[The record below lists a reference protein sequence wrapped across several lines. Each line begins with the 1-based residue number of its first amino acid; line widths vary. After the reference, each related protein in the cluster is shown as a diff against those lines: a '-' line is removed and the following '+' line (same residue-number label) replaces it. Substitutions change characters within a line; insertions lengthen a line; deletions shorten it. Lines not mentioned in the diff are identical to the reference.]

1 MASQG
6 RVRIAVTIQPGS
18 EPLPKELA
26 IAETLAH
33 QLGMQVLLRGRHV
46 PGGDALLT
54 LTNKRRIRAEFKTL
68 VSADARA
75 FERNMREAS
84 RQTGA
89 FPSAVVLDARDV
101 GISATEAER
110 LIDRAIWLVAPRRP
124 QLHEVIVITQERIIQ
139 RSLRRP

>member
-1 MASQG
+1 MVSHG

-33 QLGMQVLLRGRHV
+33 QLGMRVLLRGRHV

-54 LTNKRRIRAEFKTL
+54 LNNKRRVRAEFKTL

-75 FERNMREAS
+75 FERNVREAS
-84 RQTGA
+84 RQTGHSPVQWSWIRGA
-89 FPSAVVLDARDV
+89 SASQPL
-101 GISATEAER
+101 R
-110 LIDRAIWLVAPRRP
+110 LNA
-124 QLHEVIVITQERIIQ
+124 
-139 RSLRRP
+139 